1 MRDLDMNAYPRTAR
15 RLLDKCKAKPKRT
28 IYFNGHHVTTG
39 TKSLHRTP
47 IAQRWRT
54 FWRIKARR
62 ITR

>member
-28 IYFNGHHVTTG
+28 VHFDGCIVTTG

-47 IAQRWRT
+47 IARRWRT